1 MFTGQFVHFP
11 GVAASRPRAAPD
23 GLFAAGSRLESCG
36 DLWPHHGGRDARRG
50 SAWKALQSKTRPS
63 SATEASIPWNW
74 PPRAGRRLRKCAR
87 GNRLR
92 KKKEFFAEEDRN

>member
-11 GVAASRPRAAPD
+11 GVAASRLHAAPD
-23 GLFAAGSRLESCG
+23 GLFAAGSRFESCA
-36 DLWPHHGGRDARRG
+36 DLWLRGGGWDVRRET
-50 SAWKALQSKTRPS
+50 AWKALQSKTRPS
-63 SATEASIPWNW
+63 SATGASIPWNW

-87 GNRLR
+87 GSRLR